1 MNRISVLL
9 FSVLTLL
16 LTVFSL
22 SNPNYLLQELVSLQ
36 EPFVL
41 ARLFLILVLISYM
54 FFEASRTV
62 VFKAVLLSTGIMAL
76 GFGMITL
83 FSPMLFGYLGTYV
96 PIGEVFIF
104 LEGGI
109 LALLMALQLPQF
121 VPQQRPSEDFMPR
134 PPIHIILRRYANFDS
149 PS

>member
-1 MNRISVLL
+1 MNRISVFL
-9 FSVLTLL
+9 FSIATLL

-22 SNPNYLLQELVSLQ
+22 SNPNYLLQELISLE

-41 ARLFLILVLISYM
+41 ARLFVVLALVGYM

-62 VFKAVLLSTGIMAL
+62 VFRAVLLLTGFMAL
-76 GFGMITL
+76 GFGMVTM
-83 FSPMLFGYLGTYV
+83 FSPMFFGYLGTYV

-109 LALLMALQLPQF
+109 LALLMALQLPRF
-121 VPQQRPSEDFMPR
+121 VPQRRPVENFMPQLQG
-134 PPIHIILRRYANFDS
+134 HTILRRYANFDS
-149 PS
+149 AS

>member
-1 MNRISVLL
+1 MSRISVFL
-9 FSVLTLL
+9 FSAVTLL
-16 LTVFSL
+16 LTIFSL
-22 SNPNYLLQELVSLQ
+22 SNPNYLLQELVSTQ

-41 ARLFLILVLISYM
+41 ARLFLVLVLVGYM

-76 GFGMITL
+76 GFGMIML
-83 FSPMLFGYLGTYV
+83 FSPMFFGYLDTYV

-121 VPQQRPSEDFMPR
+121 VPPLPSDDAALPA
-134 PPIHIILRRYANFDS
+134 HTILRRYANFDS
-149 PS
+149 TS